1 MDAIVVENLRKEYNG
16 VLALKDV
23 SFNVREGEIFGLL
36 GPNGAGK
43 TTLTNAIAGVIKPS
57 SGRIIIYGV
66 EMRENTYNVKRRIGF
81 CPQETTLYEDLN
93 AIENLMFYA
102 GLYGVSRRE
111 ARKKALELLDFV
123 DLKKEAKKLVAKYSG
138 GMKRKLNLACAL
150 IHDPDILLLDEP
162 TVGFDP
168 ASRHEVWD
176 KINELKKAG
185 KTIVLTTHYMD
196 EADRLSDRVAIM
208 NEGEII
214 AIDTPENLKKTV
226 GELSII
232 EVEFYE
238 KVSGVE
244 DKLAEY
250 SENRKVLSK
259 EKSVRVY
266 VKDANAM
273 LPRIVEECIKFGARI
288 SRVDVSEPTLEDVF
302 LKLTGKRLSKEV

>member
-43 TTLTNAIAGVIKPS
+43 TTLTNTIAGVIKPS

-66 EMRENTYNVKRRIGF
+66 EMRENAYNVKRRIGF

-266 VKDANAM
+266 VKNANAM